1 LLGWL
6 VAAYDGAVQ
15 RNDGNNEGNDG
26 NNEAKPNLV
35 AFLPYLLVRPVIF

>member
-1 LLGWL
+1 LIGWL
-6 VAAYDGAVQ
+6 VAASDGAVQ
-15 RNDGNNEGNDG
+15 RNDG